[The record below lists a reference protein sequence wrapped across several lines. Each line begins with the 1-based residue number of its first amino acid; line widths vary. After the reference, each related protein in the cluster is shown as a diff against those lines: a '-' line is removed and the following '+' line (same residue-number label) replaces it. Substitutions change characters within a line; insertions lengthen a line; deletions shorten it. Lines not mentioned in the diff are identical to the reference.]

1 MSRGVLKPTIAPQ
14 NSNSSCSVLTAC
26 QNSDHFFHKLSC
38 GLQLTSCL
46 SLQPGS
52 PRRSG
57 EDENSPKY
65 LHLYMFYY
73 IVLVWCTVLG
83 SLTCCGLG
91 LLFSLMHY
99 HFESLLEEK
108 NVIIIWLHC
117 FLKLSTMSIQC
128 FVSYVP
134 LQSHNLGLSTKVS
147 TDTKSGMVP
156 LNHVI
161 QTFFKKGYKQ
171 DLNNNN

>member
-1 MSRGVLKPTIAPQ
+1 MCLTPIVTVRSRKGVASLVIKNQTGRQRMTLLAMRKAVQKCSRMSRGVLKPTIAPQ

-73 IVLVWCTVLG
+73 IVLVRCTVLG
-83 SLTCCGLG
+83 SLSCCGLG

-99 HFESLLEEK
+99 HLVYNFSFQKTMFQFKL
-108 NVIIIWLHC
+108 NV
-117 FLKLSTMSIQC
+117 
-128 FVSYVP
+128 
-134 LQSHNLGLSTKVS
+134 N
-147 TDTKSGMVP
+147 
-156 LNHVI
+156 
-161 QTFFKKGYKQ
+161 
-171 DLNNNN
+171 